1 MARYG
6 ISVDLNRCTG
16 CMTCVIAC
24 KEENLTPPKVW
35 WQRIVELE
43 SEPLERIVYFQLAC
57 MHCDDAPC
65 IPACPEKAIY
75 KNPDGVVLID
85 HEKCQGHGECV
96 KACPYGVIDMNPD
109 ETYFQG
115 EKLPYESAPDTY
127 RVHPPAKASKCTL
140 CIHRIEQGREPAC
153 VAACPSKV
161 MVFGDLDDP
170 QSPIQ
175 EKLPQSVGLL
185 ASQGTKPKV
194 LYTIPGNLTEQIE
207 QRIIE
212 NPHMDR

>member
-6 ISVDLNRCTG
+6 IAVDLNRCTG

-24 KEENLTPPKVW
+24 KEENLTPPTVW
-35 WQRIVELE
+35 WQRIVEVE
-43 SEPLERIVYFQLAC
+43 SEAHNRIVYLPLAC

-75 KNPDGVVLID
+75 KNQDGIVLID
-85 HEKCQGHGECV
+85 HEACQGHGECV
-96 KACPYGVIDMNPD
+96 KACPYGVIDINPD

-115 EKLPYESAPDTY
+115 EKLPYETTADTY
-127 RVHPPAKASKCTL
+127 QVHPPGKASKCTL
-140 CIHRIEQGREPAC
+140 CIHRIEQGKEPAC
-153 VAACPSKV
+153 VAACPSKA

-175 EKLPQSVGLL
+175 EKLRESVELL
-185 ASQGTKPKV
+185 SSRNTKPKV
-194 LYTIPGNLTEQIE
+194 LYRIPANLTEQIE
-207 QRIIE
+207 KRVME

>member
-6 ISVDLNRCTG
+6 IFVDLNRCTG

-35 WQRIVELE
+35 WERILEVE
-43 SEPLERIVYFQLAC
+43 SEPKNRIVYFRLSC

-65 IPACPEKAIY
+65 IPACPEQAIFR
-75 KNPDGVVLID
+75 NQDGIVLID
-85 HEKCQGHGECV
+85 DEKCRGHGECV
-96 KACPYGVIDMNPD
+96 KACPYGVIDINPD

-115 EKLPYESAPDTY
+115 EKLPYESTPDPY
-127 RVHPPAKASKCTL
+127 QVHPTGKASKCTL
-140 CIHRIEQGREPAC
+140 CVHRIEQGKEPAC

-170 QSPIQ
+170 KSPIQ
-175 EKLPQSVGLL
+175 SKLPGSVQLL
-185 ASQGTKPKV
+185 AAQNTQSKV
-194 LYTIPGNLTEQIE
+194 SYKIPDDLVKEIE
-207 QRIIE
+207 QKIID